1 MELLDQ
7 IEGYLTRSGTKASM
21 FGRQA
26 VGDPRFVQDMRE
38 GRRPRRKTTQRV
50 LNFLLMLGLPP
61 GRGQIPA
68 PPARRISRAAGAE
81 RSR

>member
-26 VGDPRFVQDMRE
+26 VGDPRFVQDLRE
-38 GRRPRRKTTQRV
+38 GRRPRHKTQERV
-50 LNFLLMLGLPP
+50 KRFL
-61 GRGQIPA
+61 
-68 PPARRISRAAGAE
+68 AE
-81 RSR
+81 RG

>member
-7 IEGYLTRSGTKASM
+7 IETYLTLSGTKASM

-26 VGDPRFVQDMRE
+26 VGDPRFVQDLRE

-50 LNFLLMLGLPP
+50 
-61 GRGQIPA
+61 
-68 PPARRISRAAGAE
+68 SRYLAE
-81 RSR
+81 ECRASFDDVNGNGMS